1 MPASLLLVLFSPLL
15 AAASEPHNSP
25 PFYATDSIT
34 NSADYLT
41 ALAPNA
47 IGTIFGTGL
56 SYTTASL
63 SAQDIVGG
71 VMPYGLPGSG
81 VNVLIGGLAANLFY
95 VSPTQINFLAP
106 SILIAG
112 PTHIQVV
119 LNGIA
124 GPSVP
129 FTLTATSPALYQLDP
144 KTVIATRLDGSLITA
159 AAPAQPG
166 EILSLW
172 ATGLGDTIPPVIYSN
187 VATTAA
193 TLQLLS
199 EFKVLLNGTPVD
211 SSLILYAGVAP
222 GYAGLYQINV
232 QLPSAV
238 SSNPDLQIGLGDAFS
253 PAGLIL
259 PLLAPSQ

>member
-1 MPASLLLVLFSPLL
+1 MPASLLLLLFAPLL

-95 VSPTQINFLAP
+95 VSPTQINFLVP
-106 SILIAG
+106 SILIPG

-166 EILSLW
+166 EILTLW

-187 VATTAA
+187 VAATAA
-193 TLQLLS
+193 TLQLILRVQGAAQWHAS
-199 EFKVLLNGTPVD
+199 RFQPHPLCGRRTRIRGPVPDQCAASPRRSVPTPIFRSV
-211 SSLILYAGVAP
+211 
-222 GYAGLYQINV
+222 
-232 QLPSAV
+232 SATR
-238 SSNPDLQIGLGDAFS
+238 
-253 PAGLIL
+253 
-259 PLLAPSQ
+259 

>member
-1 MPASLLLVLFSPLL
+1 MPAWLPLFLFASWL
-15 AAASEPHNSP
+15 AAASEPHDA
-25 PFYATDSIT
+25 PFYATDSIV
-34 NSADYLT
+34 NSADYHT

-81 VNVLIGGLAANLFY
+81 VNVLIGGIAANLFY
-95 VSPTQINFLAP
+95 VSPTQINFLVP
-106 SILIAG
+106 SILLPG

-119 LNGIA
+119 LNGLA

-129 FTLTATSPALYQLDP
+129 FTLASASPALFLLDP
-144 KTVIATRLDGSLITA
+144 HTVIATRVDGSLITA
-159 AAPAQPG
+159 AAPAHAG
-166 EILSLW
+166 EVLTFY

-187 VATTAA
+187 VAATAA
-193 TLQLLS
+193 TLQLIS
-199 EFKVLLNGTPVD
+199 EFKVLLNGTQVD
-211 SSLILYAGVAP
+211 ASLILYAGIAP

-232 QLPSAV
+232 QLPQTV
-238 SSNPDLQIGLGDAFS
+238 DSNPDLQIGLGDAVS
-253 PAGLIL
+253 PAGSKL
-259 PLLAPSQ
+259 PLAAQ

>member
-1 MPASLLLVLFSPLL
+1 MPASLLLLVLVPLL

-34 NSADYLT
+34 NSADYLN

-95 VSPTQINFLAP
+95 VSPTQINFLVP
-106 SILIAG
+106 SILIPG
-112 PTHIQVV
+112 PTRIQVV

-129 FTLTATSPALYQLDP
+129 FMLAAASPALFELDP

-166 EILSLW
+166 EILTLY

-187 VATTAA
+187 VAVAAA

-199 EFKVLLNGTPVD
+199 KFKVLLDGTPVD
-211 SSLILYAGVAP
+211 SSLILYAGIAP

-232 QLPSAV
+232 QLPNTV
-238 SSNPDLQIGLGDAFS
+238 GSNPDLQIGLGDALS
-253 PAGLIL
+253 PTGLKL
-259 PLLAPSQ
+259 PLVSQ

>member
-1 MPASLLLVLFSPLL
+1 MPASLLFLVFVPLL

-34 NSADYLT
+34 NSADYKT

-81 VNVLIGGLAANLFY
+81 VNVIIGGLAANLFY
-95 VSPTQINFLAP
+95 VSPTQINFLVP
-106 SILIAG
+106 SILIPG

-129 FTLTATSPALYQLDP
+129 FTLAAASPALFELDP
-144 KTVIATRLDGSLITA
+144 KTAIATRLDGSLITA

-166 EILSLW
+166 EILTLY

-187 VATTAA
+187 VATIAA
-193 TLQLLS
+193 TLQNLA
-199 EFKVLLNGTPVD
+199 EFKVLLNGTQLD
-211 SSLILYAGVAP
+211 SSLILYAGIAP

-232 QLPSAV
+232 QLPKTV
-238 SSNPDLQIGLGDAFS
+238 SSNPDLQIGLGDAVS
-253 PAGLIL
+253 PMGLIL
-259 PLLAPSQ
+259 PLAPSQ